1 MTAANNPLTEL
12 EVQITETKLYV
23 PVATLSTENDKNL
36 SEQLKSGFK
45 RTVKWNKHRSQMTI
59 QNNSNNLN
67 YLIDPT
73 FTKANRLFVLSFTR
87 NAKEIIEILFQNYCL
102 PNVEIIGF
110 NVLID
115 GKIFFGLPGKKR
127 RRSLRENY

>member
-87 NAKEIIEILFQNYCL
+87 NVKEIIEILFQNY
-102 PNVEIIGF
+102 
-110 NVLID
+110 
-115 GKIFFGLPGKKR
+115 
-127 RRSLRENY
+127 